1 MNNKQRQEIID
12 YLEQGDKFTELLI
25 RELERVDITN
35 GEKRTYS
42 SLLDAILVSTELY
55 CYMTEWP
62 DNVELFIPK
71 KRERVEEESAIIVE
85 HGPKT
90 LEKTLQLKNYVEKL
104 PLSYQEKKG
113 FVNLMQEQLTIAEH
127 EQYLDGF
134 CNCMRTVQ
142 AGGFKGLEDKLN
154 SMVRR

>member
-1 MNNKQRQEIID
+1 MNNKQRQGIID
-12 YLEQGDKFTELLI
+12 YLEQGYKFTDLLI
-25 RELERVDITN
+25 RELERIDITN

-42 SLLDAILVSTELY
+42 SLLDAILAATELY

-62 DNVELFIPK
+62 DNVEFFIPK
-71 KRERVEEESAIIVE
+71 KQEPIKEELEIK
-85 HGPKT
+85 HGSKT
-90 LEKTLQLKNYVEKL
+90 LEKTLQLNKYVEEL
-104 PLSYQEKKG
+104 PLSDQQKNG
-113 FVNLMQEQLTIAEH
+113 LVNLIQEQVLIAER

-154 SMVRR
+154 NMVRR